1 MKHKNKIRNCIMSVC
16 LLGMA
21 ALFAAVPVLA
31 GDINGNESRVIAVA
45 SGTFEYN
52 GETYRA
58 QSSYI
63 SQLKA
68 YLSADDVDLTAEQA
82 DTVISEIYANVAE
95 GVEAGY
101 LYKVSGDSEDTTG
114 ETTEDT
120 TEEETDEDTEEE
132 TEETA
137 TTEPSEP
144 ASREQET
151 TAETVIE
158 QVDEKDALG
167 TLVYDEEQNA
177 MIYYSPSAKQGIRLP
192 SIEYPGEVARYN
204 RSVFMVQLVFSAIL
218 LLLLLLLLLAKCFP
232 WQKKRR
238 SRAHSKYYVNHKR
251 RKQIRYIVGYVIT
264 VMLALQLG
272 AGFLLAGVRTSL
284 FRNAFVQDH
293 LTSSGYYRYIYD
305 AMMDNLSEE
314 LLALPKE
321 AVDEILEPVTYERF
335 LGVAKSMVQ
344 ASLEGSEAVFSADLL
359 EEKLDERIAGVDLP
373 EPVST
378 YIKEAALTNME
389 SYTRDVVGS
398 SIYGIRLSMNDILQ
412 GNLLLY
418 FVNLISMMV
427 ILVAMDRYR
436 HRGVRYISRACVAG
450 AALVILLSGGLLVW
464 KPYTKLRMD
473 PEYLFLFIV
482 DYLQR
487 GMVIVFV
494 VGMIGMMAGI
504 GLHFLMKLLRQRKI
518 AET

>member
-16 LLGMA
+16 LVGMA
-21 ALFAAVPVLA
+21 VLFTAVPVLA
-31 GDINGNESRVIAVA
+31 GDINGNEARVIAVA

-58 QSSYI
+58 QDSYI

-68 YLSADDVDLTAEQA
+68 YLSSDDVDLTAEQA
-82 DTVISEIYANVAE
+82 DKVISEIYGNVAE
-95 GVEAGY
+95 GVESGY
-101 LYKVSGDSEDTTG
+101 LYKVSGDG
-114 ETTEDT
+114 EDT
-120 TEEETDEDTEEE
+120 TEETTENTETTTEEETEEE
-132 TEETA
+132 TEETTEPAAATSDVQA
-137 TTEPSEP
+137 TT
-144 ASREQET
+144 T
-151 TAETVIE
+151 ETVIE
-158 QVDEKDALG
+158 QVDEQDALG

-177 MIYYSPSAKQGIRLP
+177 MIYYSPSSGQGIRLP

-204 RSVFMVQLVFSAIL
+204 RGVFTIQLVFSTVL

-232 WQKKRR
+232 GQKKKR

-251 RKQIRYIVGYVIT
+251 RKQIRYIVGYVFT
-264 VMLALQLG
+264 VLLALQLG
-272 AGFLLAGVRTSL
+272 AGFLLVGVRTSL

-305 AMMDNLSEE
+305 TMMDNLSEE
-314 LLALPKE
+314 LSALPEE
-321 AVDEILEPVTYERF
+321 AVDTMLEPMTYERF

-344 ASLEGSEAVFSADLL
+344 ASLEGSESVFSANSL
-359 EEKLDERIAGVDLP
+359 EEKFTEKIAEVDLP

-378 YIKEAALTNME
+378 YIKEAAITNME
-389 SYTRDVVGS
+389 SYTKDVIGS
-398 SIYGIRLSMNDILQ
+398 SIYGIRLSMNDILR

-418 FVNLISMMV
+418 FVNMISMMV

-436 HRGVRYISRACVAG
+436 HRGVRYISRACIAG
-450 AALVILLSGGLLVW
+450 AGLVILLSGGLLVW
-464 KPYTKLRMD
+464 KPYTRLRMN

-487 GMVIVFV
+487 GMVITFV
-494 VGMIGMMAGI
+494 VGIIGIMAGI
-504 GLHFLMKLLRQRKI
+504 CLYFLMKLLRQRKI